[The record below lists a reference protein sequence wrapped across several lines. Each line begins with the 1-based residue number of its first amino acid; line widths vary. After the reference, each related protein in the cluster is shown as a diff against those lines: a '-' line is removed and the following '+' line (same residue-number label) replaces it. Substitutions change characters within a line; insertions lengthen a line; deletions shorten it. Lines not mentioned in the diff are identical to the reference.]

1 MADIS
6 ATSGSSSV
14 LSDLSIADKTQEEIA
29 ANRELGQ
36 DEFLSLMTTQLQN
49 QDPLAPME
57 NGDFI
62 AQLAQFGTVSGIGEL
77 QTSFDNL
84 AALMN
89 TTDASDAASLVGKSV
104 LIEGD
109 VGPLNEGQGL
119 SGAVDVPDGVSN
131 IQVRIETIG
140 GELVDTFNMSN
151 QAAGLASFNWDGELE
166 DGTQATPG
174 SYVISATGT
183 GQQGPESLKTL
194 VGSRVDSV
202 SMTGEDK
209 AFVLNLAGMGAMP
222 LSEVSQLG
230 L

>member
-1 MADIS
+1 MSEVA
-6 ATSGSSSV
+6 AAGSSV
-14 LSDLSIADKTQEEIA
+14 INDYSIKDKTQEEIK

-77 QTSFDNL
+77 QQSFESL
-84 AALMN
+84 SAAM
-89 TTDASDAASLVGKSV
+89 TATDASDAASLVGKNV
-104 LIEGD
+104 LTEGD
-109 VGPLNEGQGL
+109 LGRLSEEHGL
-119 SGAVDVPDGVSN
+119 SGAVEVTEGVSN
-131 IQVRIETIG
+131 VQVRIESIG
-140 GELVDTFNMSN
+140 GVLIDSFDMEN
-151 QAAGLASFNWDGELE
+151 QAAGTASFKWDGKLE
-166 DGTQATPG
+166 DGTQAPPG
-174 SYVISATGT
+174 NYIIKATGS
-183 GQQGPESLKTL
+183 GPDGPQSLGTL

-202 SMTGEDK
+202 SMASEGK
-209 AFVLNLAGMGAMP
+209 GIVLNLAGLGSKP